1 MPKRKKLPTGTF
13 AALAAKQGNL
23 CGICGQP
30 MRAAAIHRDHIVPVS
45 HGGPDAP
52 WNLRLTHKA
61 CNLRRGNRT

>member
-1 MPKRKKLPTGTF
+1 MRPRKKLGLKV
-13 AALAAKQGNL
+13 AERLAARQGDR

-30 MRAAAIHRDHIVPVS
+30 MRAGRMHVDHIVPVS

-61 CNLRRGNRT
+61 CNLRRGNKP